1 MYNKEFLKYER
12 LKNEL
17 EGIKGLCAD
26 QYFAV
31 SKCAGGQGPNGLSKC
46 GKNHVD
52 RCYYPCIHFYMGNCK
67 YGFNCLFSHSIKRQI
82 VKPEPP
88 KEICRKLY
96 LENFCPQGNKCRFSH
111 DLRTE
116 PCIYNSLGKCKFSA
130 ESCRFSHEKKVD
142 VSVPCFFN
150 LMGGCKNEHCEN
162 KHSFDNIIK
171 YISYEGPSWSS

>member
-1 MYNKEFLKYER
+1 MNQENLKYIQKE
-12 LKNEL
+12 LKL
-17 EGIKGLCAD
+17 K
-26 QYFAV
+26 
-31 SKCAGGQGPNGLSKC
+31 
-46 GKNHVD
+46 KN
-52 RCYYPCIHFYMGNCK
+52 
-67 YGFNCLFSHSIKRQI
+67 
-82 VKPEPP
+82 
-88 KEICRKLY
+88 
-96 LENFCPQGNKCRFSH
+96 RFSH

-171 YISYEGPSWSS
+171 YISYEGPIWSS